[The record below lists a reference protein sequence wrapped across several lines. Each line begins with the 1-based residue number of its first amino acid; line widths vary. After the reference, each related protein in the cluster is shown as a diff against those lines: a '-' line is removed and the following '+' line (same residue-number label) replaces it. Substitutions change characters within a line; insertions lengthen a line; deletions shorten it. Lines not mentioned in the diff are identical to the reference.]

1 MRKLKSKICLK
12 IRGNNEIISI
22 IQHSPCC
29 DFIISLLAL
38 CMKRIMLLITLSL
51 FFFTNSHAAC
61 DYPLTDG
68 VDYSNCRF
76 SDAQDLQGSY
86 LPNSNLSFA
95 SFIQV
100 NFDKSIMMNSNLS
113 FGTFPEST
121 FVRANLYETI
131 SIGANFEKSNFTGSN
146 LTRVDFMGATL
157 IEANFQNANLMEVN
171 FTSSNIANANF
182 EGANL
187 IGATW
192 TNGETCGPNSIGV
205 CNK

>member
-1 MRKLKSKICLK
+1 MQKIVL
-12 IRGNNEIISI
+12 ILLLGLLFIS
-22 IQHSPCC
+22 HS
-29 DFIISLLAL
+29 
-38 CMKRIMLLITLSL
+38 
-51 FFFTNSHAAC
+51 NAAC
-61 DYPLTDG
+61 DDPLTDS

-121 FVRANLYETI
+121 FVRANLYEVV
-131 SIGANFEKSNFTGSN
+131 SIGANFEKTNFTGAN

-157 IEANFQNANLMEVN
+157 IEANFQNSNLMEAN
-171 FTSSNIANANF
+171 LTSSNITNANF
-182 EGANL
+182 DGANL

-192 TNGETCGPNSIGV
+192 TKGQTCGPESIGT
-205 CNK
+205 CNQ